1 MTDKKPNRRKVLK
14 GMAALGSVGIG
25 STLNVSVAAA
35 KGDNPDPVTIH
46 DGKKKKKIAQAI
58 AKTDEFKQLRKKAK
72 ELGYSFSWGKSEL
85 TVGSVDAEDFK
96 REVASYELQDAEENT
111 RAGIILGRDSESHEI
126 VVAELDVEHYHE
138 DGVFKKLERYDLLG
152 DDSAATKSAVASST
166 AEEADDPFTKTTSKP
181 NEKAVRTLIDDLSK
195 AQSSRGISTQDVS
208 TQVNYPD
215 LPDELNISSCS
226 GCYYASKLICRN
238 VCGAFGGFLCGLL
251 GISVVGAVGCVTF
264 VKAVCYIAE
273 KASGCGDDLAAT
285 ICKSSGLDVC
295 GPNES
300 GDIID
305 VDIPY
310 I

>member
-1 MTDKKPNRRKVLK
+1 MTDEKPNRRKVLK
-14 GMAALGSVGIG
+14 SMAALSSIGIG

-35 KGDNPDPVTIH
+35 NGDNPDPVSIYH
-46 DGKKKKKIAQAI
+46 GEKKKQVAHAI
-58 AKTDEFKQLRKKAK
+58 AKTDEFKQLRQKAE
-72 ELGYSFSWGKSEL
+72 ELGYSFSWEKTEL
-85 TVGSVDAEDFK
+85 NVGGVDAENFK
-96 REVASYELQDAEENT
+96 REVASYELQDADENT
-111 RAGIILGRDSESHEI
+111 RAGIILGWHSESHET
-126 VVAELDVEHYHE
+126 VVAELDIEHYHK
-138 DGVFKKLERYDLLG
+138 DGVFKKLERYDLMG
-152 DDSAATKSAVASST
+152 TNSSGAAPSVASNGPK
-166 AEEADDPFTKTTSKP
+166 EADGEFTKTTAEP
-181 NEKAVRTLIDDLSK
+181 NEKAVRTLINDLSEG
-195 AQSSRGISTQDVS
+195 QSTQGVSTQDVS
-208 TQVNYPD
+208 TQIDYPD
-215 LPDELNISSCS
+215 LPDVLNISSCS

-251 GISVVGAVGCVTF
+251 GISVVGGIGCVTF
-264 VKAVCYIAE
+264 VKIVCKVAE